1 MSLDA
6 LRGRVAF
13 VFEEADFDVDQ
24 IVGVENIRLTDPDA
38 LAACAM
44 RRFDPGFAE
53 QVEPGD
59 VVVGAENF
67 GYGHPHF
74 APMIGLRRLG
84 VRAVIAESF
93 ATGYWREE
101 IAEGFPQIACP
112 GITGLARRW
121 DEIEIDWEAAQVRNM
136 SRGGA
141 ARHRPLLD
149 RRARHVAGRRP
160 DPLPTRETQRGRER
174 LSPQFTRGS
183 GTLPASADCWRGWC
197 HASRAASQRL
207 RRRAA

>member
-93 ATGYWREE
+93 
-101 IAEGFPQIACP
+101 
-112 GITGLARRW
+112 
-121 DEIEIDWEAAQVRNM
+121 
-136 SRGGA
+136 
-141 ARHRPLLD
+141 RHRLLAGGDCRGLPPD
-149 RRARHVAGRRP
+149 RLPRHHRPGPSAGTRSRSTGRQRR
-160 DPLPTRETQRGRER
+160 
-174 LSPQFTRGS
+174 F
-183 GTLPASADCWRGWC
+183 AI
-197 HASRAASQRL
+197 
-207 RRRAA
+207 

>member
-1 MSLDA
+1 MSLA
-6 LRGRVAF
+6 TLRGRVAW
-13 VFEEADFDVDQ
+13 VFDEADFDVDQ

-53 QVEPGD
+53 VVRRGD

-84 VRAVIAESF
+84 VSAVIAESF

-112 GITGLARRW
+112 GITQLVARW
-121 DEIEIDWEAAQVRNM
+121 DEIEIDWDAAEIR
-136 SRGGA
+136 SLSTGGA
-141 ARHRPLLD
+141 LPIAPYSSAERGILQ
-149 RRARHVAGRRP
+149 AGGLIP
-160 DPLPTRETQRGRER
+160 YLREK
-174 LSPQFTRGS
+174 L
-183 GTLPASADCWRGWC
+183 ADGG
-197 HASRAASQRL
+197 A
-207 RRRAA
+207 

>member
-1 MSLDA
+1 MSLA
-6 LRGRVAF
+6 PLRGRVAY

-53 QVEPGD
+53 KAKPGD
-59 VVVGAENF
+59 VIVGAENF

-84 VRAVIAESF
+84 VRAVIADSF

-112 GITGLARRW
+112 GVTQLVQRW
-121 DEIEIDWEAAQVRNM
+121 DEIEIDWDTAEVRNL

-141 ARHRPLLD
+141 LAIAPYSTAERGMLQ
-149 RRARHVAGRRP
+149 AGGLIP
-160 DPLPTRETQRGRER
+160 YLREK
-174 LSPQFTRGS
+174 
-183 GTLPASADCWRGWC
+183 
-197 HASRAASQRL
+197 L
-207 RRRAA
+207 RTDGGG

>member
-53 QVEPGD
+53 QVRPGD

-112 GITGLARRW
+112 GITGLVERW
-121 DEIEIDWEAAQVRNM
+121 DKIEIDWEARTRSAI
-136 SRGGA
+136 GA
-141 ARHRPLLD
+141 G
-149 RRARHVAGRRP
+149 AGRAPSPPIRP
-160 DPLPTRETQRGRER
+160 PSAACCRPAGSSPTCARSWLLRAVAEVICVE
-174 LSPQFTRGS
+174 
-183 GTLPASADCWRGWC
+183 RGWK
-197 HASRAASQRL
+197 H
-207 RRRAA
+207 

>member
-1 MSLDA
+1 MSLA
-6 LRGRVAF
+6 PLRGRVAY

-44 RRFDPGFAE
+44 RRFDPGFADK
-53 QVEPGD
+53 VEPGD

-84 VRAVIAESF
+84 VRAVIADSF

-112 GITGLARRW
+112 GITGLAQRW
-121 DEIEIDWEAAQVRNM
+121 DEIEIDWDAAAVRNV
-136 SRGGA
+136 SRGDALPIAPYSTAERGMLQAGGLIPYLREKLA
-141 ARHRPLLD
+141 AD
-149 RRARHVAGRRP
+149 GGR
-160 DPLPTRETQRGRER
+160 
-174 LSPQFTRGS
+174 
-183 GTLPASADCWRGWC
+183 
-197 HASRAASQRL
+197 
-207 RRRAA
+207 

>member
-1 MSLDA
+1 MSLA
-6 LRGRVAF
+6 PLRGRVAF

-53 QVEPGD
+53 QVRPGD

-121 DEIEIDWEAAQVRNM
+121 DEIEIDWEAAR
-136 SRGGA
+136 
-141 ARHRPLLD
+141 
-149 RRARHVAGRRP
+149 
-160 DPLPTRETQRGRER
+160 
-174 LSPQFTRGS
+174 
-183 GTLPASADCWRGWC
+183 SAI
-197 HASRAASQRL
+197 
-207 RRRAA
+207 

>member
-1 MSLDA
+1 MSLA
-6 LRGRVAF
+6 PLRGRVAY

-53 QVEPGD
+53 RVAHGD

-84 VRAVIAESF
+84 IRAVIAD
-93 ATGYWREE
+93 
-101 IAEGFPQIACP
+101 
-112 GITGLARRW
+112 LL
-121 DEIEIDWEAAQVRNM
+121 
-136 SRGGA
+136 
-141 ARHRPLLD
+141 RHRLLAGGD
-149 RRARHVAGRRP
+149 RRG
-160 DPLPTRETQRGRER
+160 
-174 LSPQFTRGS
+174 
-183 GTLPASADCWRGWC
+183 LPADRLPPASPASSGAGTRSRSTGRGPRSAISAGAPRSP
-197 HASRAASQRL
+197 SRPIPPPSAVCCRPAA
-207 RRRAA
+207 

>member
-1 MSLDA
+1 MSLTS
-6 LRGRVAF
+6 LRGRVAY

-53 QVEPGD
+53 KVEPGD
-59 VVVGAENF
+59 VIVGAENF

-84 VRAVIAESF
+84 IRAVIAESF

-112 GITGLARRW
+112 GITGLVQRW
-121 DEIEIDWEAAQVRNM
+121 DEIEIDWDG
-136 SRGGA
+136 RGGPQPEPGRRA
-141 ARHRPLLD
+141 PHRPLFH
-149 RRARHVAGRRP
+149 RRARHAAGRRAN
-160 DPLPTRETQRGRER
+160 PLPAREARGGRECQMKR
-174 LSPQFTRGS
+174 ADSRKRFSPLSDVAFGKRPE
-183 GTLPASADCWRGWC
+183 A
-197 HASRAASQRL
+197 
-207 RRRAA
+207 

>member
-53 QVEPGD
+53 QVRPGD

-84 VRAVIAESF
+84 IRAVIAESF

-101 IAEGFPQIACP
+101 IAEGFPP
-112 GITGLARRW
+112 PR
-121 DEIEIDWEAAQVRNM
+121 
-136 SRGGA
+136 SRA
-141 ARHRPLLD
+141 
-149 RRARHVAGRRP
+149 
-160 DPLPTRETQRGRER
+160 
-174 LSPQFTRGS
+174 
-183 GTLPASADCWRGWC
+183 PASP
-197 HASRAASQRL
+197 ASPGAGTRSRSTGRQRRSATGAGAERSPSPPIPVPSAACCRP
-207 RRRAA
+207 AA

>member
-1 MSLDA
+1 MSFDA

-84 VRAVIAESF
+84 IRAVIAESF

-112 GITGLARRW
+112 GITGLVKRW
-121 DEIEIDWEAAQVRNM
+121 DKIEIDWEAVQVRNL
-136 SRGGA
+136 SRGGSA
-141 ARHRPLLD
+141 PIAPYSTAERGMLQ
-149 RRARHVAGRRP
+149 AGGLIP
-160 DPLPTRETQRGRER
+160 YLREK
-174 LSPQFTRGS
+174 LSAEGS
-183 GTLPASADCWRGWC
+183 G
-197 HASRAASQRL
+197 
-207 RRRAA
+207 

>member
-1 MSLDA
+1 MSLA
-6 LRGRVAF
+6 PLRGRVAF

-24 IVGVENIRLTDPDA
+24 IVGVENIRLTDADA

-44 RRFDPGFAE
+44 RRFDPGFAGK
-53 QVEPGD
+53 VAPGD

-84 VRAVIAESF
+84 IRAVIAESF

-101 IAEGFPQIACP
+101 IAEGFPQIACL
-112 GITGLARRW
+112 GITGLVQRW
-121 DEIEIDWEAAQVRNM
+121 DEVEIDWDASHVRNL

-141 ARHRPLLD
+141 LPIAPYSTAERGMLQ
-149 RRARHVAGRRP
+149 AGGLIP
-160 DPLPTRETQRGRER
+160 YLREK
-174 LSPQFTRGS
+174 L
-183 GTLPASADCWRGWC
+183 
-197 HASRAASQRL
+197 AAEGGQ
-207 RRRAA
+207 

>member
-44 RRFDPGFAE
+44 RRFDPGFAG

-84 VRAVIAESF
+84 
-93 ATGYWREE
+93 
-101 IAEGFPQIACP
+101 
-112 GITGLARRW
+112 
-121 DEIEIDWEAAQVRNM
+121 
-136 SRGGA
+136 
-141 ARHRPLLD
+141 
-149 RRARHVAGRRP
+149 AG
-160 DPLPTRETQRGRER
+160 
-174 LSPQFTRGS
+174 
-183 GTLPASADCWRGWC
+183 CWRGRC
-197 HASRAASQRL
+197 RASRAASQRL

>member
-1 MSLDA
+1 MKLA
-6 LRGRVAF
+6 PLRGRVAF
-13 VFEEADFDVDQ
+13 VFAETDFDVDQ
-24 IVGVENIRLTDPDA
+24 IVGVENIRLTDADA

-53 QVEPGD
+53 KVRPGD

-84 VRAVIAESF
+84 VRAVIADSF

-101 IAEGFPQIACP
+101 IAEGFPQIACA
-112 GITGLARRW
+112 GITGLVERW
-121 DEIEIDWEAAQVRNM
+121 DEIEIDWGAGEVLNL

-141 ARHRPLLD
+141 LPISPYSTAERGMLQ
-149 RRARHVAGRRP
+149 AGGLIP
-160 DPLPTRETQRGRER
+160 YLREK
-174 LSPQFTRGS
+174 L
-183 GTLPASADCWRGWC
+183 AADAGG
-197 HASRAASQRL
+197 
-207 RRRAA
+207 

>member
-1 MSLDA
+1 MSLA
-6 LRGRVAF
+6 SLRGRVAY
-13 VFEEADFDVDQ
+13 VFDEADFDVDQ

-53 QVEPGD
+53 AVRPGD

-84 VRAVIAESF
+84 IRAVIAESF

-101 IAEGFPQIACP
+101 IAEGFPQIACS
-112 GITGLARRW
+112 GITGLVARW
-121 DEIEIDWEAAQVRNM
+121 DAVEIDWEAAEIRNL
-136 SRGGA
+136 SRGG
-141 ARHRPLLD
+141 
-149 RRARHVAGRRP
+149 
-160 DPLPTRETQRGRER
+160 
-174 LSPQFTRGS
+174 
-183 GTLPASADCWRGWC
+183 TLPMAPYSSAERGIL
-197 HASRAASQRL
+197 RAGGLVPYL
-207 RRRAA
+207 RQKLGVEGSEHGG